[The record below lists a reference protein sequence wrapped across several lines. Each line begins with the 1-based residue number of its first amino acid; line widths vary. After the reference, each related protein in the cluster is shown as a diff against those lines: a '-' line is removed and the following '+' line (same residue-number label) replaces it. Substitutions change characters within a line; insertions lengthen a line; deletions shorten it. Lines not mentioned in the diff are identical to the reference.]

1 MDVLSRRYWIR
12 SSKDFHTVIC
22 MWMISLSS
30 ALTLFL
36 ILNICKVFV
45 ISSASMV
52 WASTLISVH
61 LQWIILVWESQV
73 DYLGMRVWGSGDYP
87 LVKHT
92 EIISTFS
99 CSTDK
104 KGLQHFLR
112 ILNFYRR
119 FIQCAPRILHPLTE
133 ALKGKPSVLT
143 WNLEMN
149 QSFEASKLS
158 WQIFQHWFSCC
169 SNPAAR
175 SIRLQFFCSL
185 TTNL

>member
-1 MDVLSRRYWIR
+1 
-12 SSKDFHTVIC
+12 

-104 KGLQHFLR
+104 KGLQHFLG

-149 QSFEASKLS
+149 QFFEASKS
-158 WQIFQHWFSCC
+158 VMANFSTLVLMLQQSC
-169 SNPAAR
+169 SKKYPAPVF
-175 SIRLQFFCSL
+175 LFTDHKPL
-185 TTNL
+185 TFALFRTVK